1 MKEVVA
7 VSKAKNVKKS
17 DDKKRKRS
25 SKEMTSRPA
34 AKKAPLVTEPPTIR
48 EDAMQE
54 TNEIPKFD
62 LAEQIM
68 AEHRNITAKK
78 RKGPGKKAKT
88 PKKLH
93 PAESI
98 ARDVKPRQIVSEPG
112 QIIAEIVARDIEKLC
127 IGNSSGVPPKNF
139 IRRAFDIQQQ

>member
-1 MKEVVA
+1 
-7 VSKAKNVKKS
+7 
-17 DDKKRKRS
+17 
-25 SKEMTSRPA
+25 MTSRTA
-34 AKKAPLVTEPPTIR
+34 AKKAPLVSEPPAIH

-54 TNEIPKFD
+54 TGEIPKFD

-68 AEHRNITAKK
+68 AEHRKNTAIR

-88 PKKLH
+88 PKKPH

-98 ARDVKPRQIVSEPG
+98 ARNLKPRPIASEPG

-127 IGNSSGVPPKNF
+127 IGDSSGL
-139 IRRAFDIQQQ
+139 

>member
-7 VSKAKNVKKS
+7 VSKAKSVKNS

-25 SKEMTSRPA
+25 SKETASKPA
-34 AKKAPLVTEPPTIR
+34 AKKSPIVSEPPAVR
-48 EDAMQE
+48 ESAMQE
-54 TNEIPKFD
+54 TSEIPKFD

-68 AEHRNITAKK
+68 AEHRNITATR
-78 RKGPGKKAKT
+78 RKGPAKKANP

-98 ARDVKPRQIVSEPG
+98 ARNVKPRPIVSEPG

-127 IGNSSGVPPKNF
+127 IGNTHSV
-139 IRRAFDIQQQ
+139 

>member
-1 MKEVVA
+1 M
-7 VSKAKNVKKS
+7 SKAKNVKKS

-34 AKKAPLVTEPPTIR
+34 VKKTLLVNEPSAIR

-54 TNEIPKFD
+54 NSEIPKFD

-68 AEHRNITAKK
+68 AEHRKITAIR
-78 RKGPGKKAKT
+78 RKGPAKKTKIL
-88 PKKLH
+88 KKPH

-98 ARDVKPRQIVSEPG
+98 AVNIKPGPVVSQPS
-112 QIIAEIVARDIEKLC
+112 QIIAEIVARDIENLC
-127 IGNSSGVPPKNF
+127 IGNTPSVF
-139 IRRAFDIQQQ
+139 

>member
-25 SKEMTSRPA
+25 SKEMTSRPV
-34 AKKAPLVTEPPTIR
+34 AKKAPLVSEPPTIR

-54 TNEIPKFD
+54 TSDIPKFD

-68 AEHRNITAKK
+68 AEHRKNTAIR

-88 PKKLH
+88 PKKPH

-98 ARDVKPRQIVSEPG
+98 ARNVKPEPIVSEPG

-127 IGNSSGVPPKNF
+127 IGNSSGL
-139 IRRAFDIQQQ
+139 

>member
-7 VSKAKNVKKS
+7 VGKAKSVKKS

-25 SKEMTSRPA
+25 SKETTSRPD
-34 AKKAPLVTEPPTIR
+34 AKKALLVSESPAIR

-54 TNEIPKFD
+54 TGEIPKFD

-68 AEHRNITAKK
+68 AEHRKITAIR
-78 RKGPGKKAKT
+78 RKGPGKKAKP

-98 ARDVKPRQIVSEPG
+98 TRNVKPRPIVSEPG
-112 QIIAEIVARDIEKLC
+112 QIIADIVARDIEKLC
-127 IGNSSGVPPKNF
+127 IGNSSGL
-139 IRRAFDIQQQ
+139 